1 MILLDLQKKPC
12 NIKFCKNSLTPK
24 YFIMKRP
31 SSTKAK
37 SFDAVKM
44 MRQIRDQI
52 SRDIAHMDY
61 KQIKEYF
68 KTTSGQGLR
77 AQ

>member
-1 MILLDLQKKPC
+1 
-12 NIKFCKNSLTPK
+12 
-24 YFIMKRP
+24 MKRP

-44 MRQIRDQI
+44 MRQIRNQI
-52 SRDIAHMDY
+52 SRDISHMDY

-68 KTTSGQGLR
+68 KTSSGQGLR

>member
-1 MILLDLQKKPC
+1 
-12 NIKFCKNSLTPK
+12 
-24 YFIMKRP
+24 MKRP
-31 SSTKAK
+31 SATKAK

-68 KTTSGQGLR
+68 KTASGQGLR